1 MAGPL
6 WIVTSFYGTFSCV
19 TVFSGQRGVR
29 KGATA
34 MSFDSSS
41 NSFHSFHVEALGV
54 WTEPK
59 RFTVERER
67 VAAYAAATNDPIA
80 EHLSGELAPPVFAVV
95 PAFESSAEAVL
106 AVAPPDLLM
115 MLVHG
120 GQDFRYHRPIV
131 PGMELLTRSAPLGVR
146 QTSAGV
152 VVAVKSETRTA
163 DGELVNEQWMSTFF
177 RGAQGEQT
185 TGEQAPDHALA
196 ESVRA
201 HDPVGEARQHVDDD
215 QTVRYAEP
223 AGDHNPIHLDPD
235 FARAVGLPGI
245 INHGLCTMAF
255 ASHAVIGVA
264 ETGPRNLER
273 LAVRFAK
280 PVLPGQ
286 DISTRVWA
294 VGLGGFAFETTSD
307 SGLIVVKDGLAVF
320 RRP

>member
-1 MAGPL
+1 
-6 WIVTSFYGTFSCV
+6 
-19 TVFSGQRGVR
+19 
-29 KGATA
+29 
-34 MSFDSSS
+34 MSF
-41 NSFHSFHVEALGV
+41 NLEALGV

-59 RFTVERER
+59 HFTVERER

-80 EHLSGELAPPVFAVV
+80 EHRSGDLAPPVFAVV

-106 AVAPPDLLM
+106 AVAPPELLM

-120 GQDFRYHRPIV
+120 EQDFFYRRPIT
-131 PGMELLTRSAPLGVR
+131 PGLELVTRSAPLGVR

-163 DGELVNEQWMSTFF
+163 SGDLVNEQWMSTFF
-177 RGAQGEQT
+177 RGAQGEET
-185 TGEQAPDHALA
+185 AGEQAPGHALA
-196 ESVRA
+196 DAVREA
-201 HDPVGEARQHVDDD
+201 DPAGEAKQHVDAD

-223 AGDHNPIHLDPD
+223 SGDHNPIHLDPD

-264 ETGPRNLER
+264 DADPRNLAR

-286 DISTRVWA
+286 DISTRVWP
-294 VGLGGFAFETTSD
+294 VGAPGAAGDPGTADGSGFGFQTSSD
-307 SGLIVVKDGLAVF
+307 ADLVVIKDGLAVF
-320 RRP
+320 RRS

>member
-1 MAGPL
+1 L
-6 WIVTSFYGTFSCV
+6 RHSLIR
-19 TVFSGQRGVR
+19 QRGVR

-34 MSFDSSS
+34 VSF
-41 NSFHSFHVEALGV
+41 NLEALGV

-59 RFTVERER
+59 QFTVERER

-80 EHLSGELAPPVFAVV
+80 EHLSGDLAPPVFAVV

-106 AVAPPDLLM
+106 AVAPPELLM

-120 GQDFRYHRPIV
+120 EQDFFYHRPLT
-131 PGMELLTRSAPLGVR
+131 PGLELVTRSAPLGVR

-152 VVAVKSETRTA
+152 VVAVKSETRTT

-177 RGAQGEQT
+177 RGAQGEEGA
-185 TGEQAPDHALA
+185 GEQAPTHALSEA
-196 ESVRA
+196 ARA
-201 HDPVGEARQHVDDD
+201 GAPAGEAKQHVDTD
-215 QTVRYAEP
+215 QTTRYAEP
-223 AGDHNPIHLDPD
+223 SGDHNPIHLDPD

-255 ASHAVIGVA
+255 ASHAVLGIA
-264 ETGPRNLER
+264 ETDPRNLAR

-286 DISTRVWA
+286 DISTRAWRT
-294 VGLGGFAFETTSD
+294 GEKTEFGFETSSD
-307 SGLIVVKDGLAVF
+307 SGLIVIKDGLAVF
-320 RRP
+320 REL

>member
-1 MAGPL
+1 
-6 WIVTSFYGTFSCV
+6 
-19 TVFSGQRGVR
+19 
-29 KGATA
+29 
-34 MSFDSSS
+34 MSF
-41 NSFHSFHVEALGV
+41 NLEALGV

-59 RFTVERER
+59 HFTVERER

-80 EHLSGELAPPVFAVV
+80 EHRSGELAPPVFAVV

-106 AVAPPDLLM
+106 AVAPPELLM

-120 GQDFRYHRPIV
+120 EQDFFYHRPIT
-131 PGMELLTRSAPLGVR
+131 PGLELATRSAPLGVR

-152 VVAVKSETRTA
+152 VLAVKSETRTP
-163 DGELVNEQWMSTFF
+163 DGALVTEQWMSTFF
-177 RGAQGEQT
+177 RGAQDEPGG
-185 TGEQAPDHALA
+185 GEQAPGHALA
-196 ESVRA
+196 PEVRA
-201 HDPVGEARQHVDDD
+201 TEPAGEAKQHVDAD

-223 AGDHNPIHLDPD
+223 SGDHNPIHLDPD

-255 ASHAVIGVA
+255 ASHAVLGIA
-264 ETGPRNLER
+264 ETDPRTLER

-286 DISTRVWA
+286 DISTRAWA
-294 VGLGGFAFETTSD
+294 AGGGAVAFETTSD
-307 SGLIVVKDGLAVF
+307 AGVVVIKDGLARF

>member
-1 MAGPL
+1 
-6 WIVTSFYGTFSCV
+6 
-19 TVFSGQRGVR
+19 
-29 KGATA
+29 
-34 MSFDSSS
+34 MSF
-41 NSFHSFHVEALGV
+41 HLEALGV

-59 RFTVERER
+59 HFTVERER

-80 EHLSGELAPPVFAVV
+80 EHRSGQLAPPVFAVV

-106 AVAPPDLLM
+106 AVAPPELLM

-120 GQDFRYHRPIV
+120 EQDFFYHRPIT
-131 PGMELLTRSAPLGVR
+131 PGMELVTRSAPLGVR

-163 DGELVNEQWMSTFF
+163 AGDLVNEQWMSTFF

-185 TGEQAPDHALA
+185 AGEQAPEHALSEQA
-196 ESVRA
+196 RA
-201 HDPVGEARQHVDDD
+201 GEPAGEAEQHVDAD
-215 QTVRYAEP
+215 QTARYAEP
-223 AGDHNPIHLDPD
+223 SGDHNPIHLDPD
-235 FARAVGLPGI
+235 FAKAVGLPGI

-264 ETGPRNLER
+264 EADPRDLVR

-286 DISTRVWA
+286 DIRTRVWA
-294 VGLGGFAFETTSD
+294 LDSGDSRFGFETSSD
-307 SGLIVVKDGLAVF
+307 ADLVVIKDGLAIF
-320 RRP
+320 RRA

>member
-1 MAGPL
+1 
-6 WIVTSFYGTFSCV
+6 
-19 TVFSGQRGVR
+19 
-29 KGATA
+29 
-34 MSFDSSS
+34 MSF
-41 NSFHSFHVEALGV
+41 NLEALGV

-59 RFTVERER
+59 HFTVERER

-80 EHLSGELAPPVFAVV
+80 EHRSGELAPPVFAVV
-95 PAFESSAEAVL
+95 PAFESGAEAVL
-106 AVAPPDLLM
+106 AVAPPELLM

-120 GQDFRYHRPIV
+120 AQDFFYRRPIT
-131 PGMELLTRSAPLGVR
+131 PGLELVTRSAPLGVR

-163 DGELVNEQWMSTFF
+163 DGELLNEQWMSTFF
-177 RGAQGEQT
+177 RGAEGEQGA
-185 TGEQAPDHALA
+185 GEQAPGHALA
-196 ESVRA
+196 DEVRA
-201 HDPVGEARQHVDDD
+201 GDPFGEAKQHVDED

-223 AGDHNPIHLDPD
+223 SGDHNPIHLDPD

-264 ETGPRNLER
+264 ERDPRNLAR

-286 DISTRVWA
+286 DISTRVWGRDPTGA
-294 VGLGGFAFETTSD
+294 AFGFETSSD
-307 SGLIVVKDGLAVF
+307 TGQIVIKDGLAVF
-320 RRP
+320 HRS

>member
-1 MAGPL
+1 M
-6 WIVTSFYGTFSCV
+6 
-19 TVFSGQRGVR
+19 
-29 KGATA
+29 
-34 MSFDSSS
+34 SS
-41 NSFHSFHVEALGV
+41 NSFNLDALGV

-59 RFTVERER
+59 HFTVERER

-80 EHLSGELAPPVFAVV
+80 EHRSGELAPPVFAVV

-106 AVAPPDLLM
+106 AVAPAELLM

-120 GQDFRYHRPIV
+120 EQDFFYHRPIT
-131 PGMELLTRSAPLGVR
+131 PGLELVTRSAPLGVR

-152 VVAVKSETRTA
+152 VVAVKSETRTP
-163 DGELVNEQWMSTFF
+163 DGALVNEQWMSTFF

-185 TGEQAPDHALA
+185 AGEQAPAHALDDA
-196 ESVRA
+196 LRGA
-201 HDPVGEARQHVDDD
+201 DPIGEAKQHVDAD

-223 AGDHNPIHLDPD
+223 SGDHNPIHLDPD

-255 ASHAVIGVA
+255 ASHAVLGVT
-264 ETGPRNLER
+264 ERDPRNLER
-273 LAVRFAK
+273 LAVRFAR

-294 VGLGGFAFETTSD
+294 VPGADSSGAPGAAFAFETTSD
-307 SGLIVVKDGLAVF
+307 TDQIVIKDGLAAF

>member
-1 MAGPL
+1 
-6 WIVTSFYGTFSCV
+6 
-19 TVFSGQRGVR
+19 
-29 KGATA
+29 
-34 MSFDSSS
+34 MSLNGF
-41 NSFHSFHVEALGV
+41 NRFAVEALGV
-54 WTEPK
+54 WTAPK

-80 EHLSGELAPPVFAVV
+80 EHRSGELAPPVFAVV
-95 PAFESSAEAVL
+95 PAFESGAEAVL

-120 GQDFRYHRPIV
+120 EQDCFYHRPIV
-131 PGMELLTRSAPLGVR
+131 PGMELVTRSAPVGVR

-152 VVAVKSETRTA
+152 VVAVKTETRTA
-163 DGELVNEQWMSTFF
+163 EGEPVNEQWMSTFF
-177 RGAQGEQT
+177 RGAQGEQSA
-185 TGEQAPDHALA
+185 GEQAPDHALTEA
-196 ESVRA
+196 VRA
-201 HDPVGEARQHVDDD
+201 HDPVGEAEQHVDDD

-223 AGDHNPIHLDPD
+223 SGDHNPIHLDPD

-255 ASHAVIGVA
+255 ASHAVIGIA
-264 ETGPRNLER
+264 AADPRNLER

-286 DISTRVWA
+286 DIRTRVWA
-294 VGLGGFAFETTSD
+294 DGPGGFAFETASD
-307 SGLIVVKDGLAVF
+307 SDLVVIKDGRAVF

>member
-1 MAGPL
+1 
-6 WIVTSFYGTFSCV
+6 
-19 TVFSGQRGVR
+19 
-29 KGATA
+29 
-34 MSFDSSS
+34 MSF
-41 NSFHSFHVEALGV
+41 NLEALGV

-59 RFTVERER
+59 QFTVERER

-80 EHLSGELAPPVFAVV
+80 EHRSGDLAPPVFAVV

-106 AVAPPDLLM
+106 AVAPPELLM

-120 GQDFRYHRPIV
+120 GQDFFYHRPIV
-131 PGMELLTRSAPLGVR
+131 PGLELVTRSAPLGVR

-163 DGELVNEQWMSTFF
+163 SGDLVNEQWMSTFF
-177 RGAQGEQT
+177 RGAQGEET
-185 TGEQAPDHALA
+185 AGEQAPGHTLA
-196 ESVRA
+196 DAVRDG
-201 HDPVGEARQHVDDD
+201 DPVGEAKQHVDAD
-215 QTVRYAEP
+215 QTVRYAQP
-223 AGDHNPIHLDPD
+223 SGDHNPIHLDPD

-264 ETGPRNLER
+264 GADPRNLER

-294 VGLGGFAFETTSD
+294 AGDSSAAGGSGFGFETSSD
-307 SGLIVVKDGLAVF
+307 ADLVVIKDGLAVF
-320 RRP
+320 RRS